1 MISLD
6 EAKNN
11 KIVNA
16 RIPKNNIRPIE
27 CEIKIKNKI
36 ITMQWF

>member
-6 EAKNN
+6 AFKNK
-11 KIVNA
+11 KIIDN